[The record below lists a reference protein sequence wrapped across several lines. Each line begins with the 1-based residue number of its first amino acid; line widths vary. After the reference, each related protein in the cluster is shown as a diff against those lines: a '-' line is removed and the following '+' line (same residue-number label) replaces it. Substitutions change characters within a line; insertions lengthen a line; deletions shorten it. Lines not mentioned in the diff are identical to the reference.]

1 MNNIVAAHLGA
12 LDDDGHDEGHR
23 PKGRRT
29 LGGTTFGAENDHARP
44 AEGGVIMNPDDRWS
58 IEVFVGE
65 IDGETD
71 AEVRMTKIDNRNF
84 SGRGKAKLNPADRN
98 VSVIGEEIA
107 IARALSD
114 LSHKLLHSATVGVE
128 SMTHEK
134 ARLHR

>member
-1 MNNIVAAHLGA
+1 MMN
-12 LDDDGHDEGHR
+12 
-23 PKGRRT
+23 T
-29 LGGTTFGAENDHARP
+29 
-44 AEGGVIMNPDDRWS
+44 DDRWS

-71 AEVRMTKIDNRNF
+71 AEVRMTKIDNRDF
-84 SGRGKAKLNPADRN
+84 SGRGKAQLNPADRN

-114 LSHKLLHSATVGVE
+114 LSHKLLHSAAVGVE

>member
-1 MNNIVAAHLGA
+1 M
-12 LDDDGHDEGHR
+12 R
-23 PKGRRT
+23 
-29 LGGTTFGAENDHARP
+29 FGFWPLVCGWQCGWPPPGP
-44 AEGGVIMNPDDRWS
+44 AVGVSGI
-58 IEVFVGE
+58 
-65 IDGETD
+65 
-71 AEVRMTKIDNRNF
+71 KIDNRNF

-114 LSHKLLHSATVGVE
+114 LSHKLLHSAAVGVE

>member
-1 MNNIVAAHLGA
+1 MGVSENWSVRLSVSVA
-12 LDDDGHDEGHR
+12 
-23 PKGRRT
+23 
-29 LGGTTFGAENDHARP
+29 
-44 AEGGVIMNPDDRWS
+44 
-58 IEVFVGE
+58 
-65 IDGETD
+65 DGETD

-84 SGRGKAKLNPADRN
+84 WGRGKAKLNPADRN

-114 LSHKLLHSATVGVE
+114 LSHKLLHSAAVGVE